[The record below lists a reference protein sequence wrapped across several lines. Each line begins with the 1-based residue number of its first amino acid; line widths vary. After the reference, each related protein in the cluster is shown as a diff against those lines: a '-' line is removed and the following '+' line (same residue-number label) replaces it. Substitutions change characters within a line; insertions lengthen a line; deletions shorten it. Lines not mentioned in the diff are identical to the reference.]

1 MKITDRRLAQE
12 KGSVTIFATAALVA
26 MISMVALAVDVGRMM
41 VAKNE
46 LQNAADMAALEGA
59 KGFGNYFAPNA
70 TQAASKASTA
80 VTTLNKVD
88 KLALQTSDASIITG
102 RWTEG
107 AGFQAITPALNPG
120 EMPAIRVSLSRTSG
134 QGTGAIAT
142 FFARIFGVSSFN
154 AGATAVGVL
163 SGTSIEGSA
172 ALPIA
177 IDYCYAQNNWNFSSS
192 APLSGS
198 TITIKSAYADVQ
210 ESTDPTALCKS
221 GQWTSLYS
229 TVNDANAVK
238 RIMTNGS
245 TEDLDVSKD
254 IHIEPGLKASVY
266 DDIATV
272 LKSGPVAGYLPVVVD
287 SLAAFGTNPNDA
299 VNNKVDLAQKSD
311 HPTVA
316 FVPFQITGVDKK
328 NNTVSG
334 RFLTM
339 TEAETLINEESIR
352 DALTNAPRL
361 VQ

>member
-1 MKITDRRLAQE
+1 
-12 KGSVTIFATAALVA
+12 
-26 MISMVALAVDVGRMM
+26 
-41 VAKNE
+41 
-46 LQNAADMAALEGA
+46 
-59 KGFGNYFAPNA
+59 
-70 TQAASKASTA
+70 
-80 VTTLNKVD
+80 
-88 KLALQTSDASIITG
+88 
-102 RWTEG
+102 
-107 AGFQAITPALNPG
+107 
-120 EMPAIRVSLSRTSG
+120 
-134 QGTGAIAT
+134 
-142 FFARIFGVSSFN
+142 
-154 AGATAVGVL
+154 
-163 SGTSIEGSA
+163 
-172 ALPIA
+172 
-177 IDYCYAQNNWNFSSS
+177 
-192 APLSGS
+192 
-198 TITIKSAYADVQ
+198 
-210 ESTDPTALCKS
+210 
-221 GQWTSLYS
+221 
-229 TVNDANAVK
+229 
-238 RIMTNGS
+238 MTNGS